1 MAENHSKPFPELKAE
16 VAQENVDGLSRS
28 MMARKKMCL
37 SSILC
42 SIQPSESKQGRNL
55 KEHANK
61 LQLEADN
68 ASILL
73 QLASSGASTITTTK
87 KSNSACAHTNTS
99 KPKRKRHRRKACE
112 IDRKYACPHHNCDK
126 RYGSED
132 SLNLH
137 IRLKHKQWAAKTAQ
151 QSKGVDRIRSG
162 EETDTLITITTLR
175 PSSKSMNNTPSL
187 HKTGR
192 YDIQKVKSSKMCVQ
206 LFLCSTKS
214 PRLVFTH

>member
-1 MAENHSKPFPELKAE
+1 MVENHSLPSPELKAE
-16 VAQENVDGLSRS
+16 AAQENVDGLSRS

-42 SIQPSESKQGRNL
+42 SKQPSESKPQGKNQ

-61 LQLEADN
+61 VQLEADD

-73 QLASSGASTITTTK
+73 QLASSGASINTTTK
-87 KSNSACAHTNTS
+87 NSNSACAHTNTS

-162 EETDTLITITTLR
+162 EETDTLITITALR
-175 PSSKSMNNTPSL
+175 PSFKSSNNTSSL
-187 HKTGR
+187 HQTGR
-192 YDIQKVKSSKMCVQ
+192 YDIQKVKCSKICVQ
-206 LFLCSTKS
+206 LFLCST
-214 PRLVFTH
+214 

>member
-1 MAENHSKPFPELKAE
+1 
-16 VAQENVDGLSRS
+16 
-28 MMARKKMCL
+28 MARKKMCL

-42 SIQPSESKQGRNL
+42 SKQSSESNPQGRNQ

-61 LQLEADN
+61 VQLEADD

-73 QLASSGASTITTTK
+73 QLASSGASTNTITK
-87 KSNSACAHTNTS
+87 KSNSACVLTNTS

-137 IRLKHKQWAAKTAQ
+137 IRLKHKQWAAKAAQ

-162 EETDTLITITTLR
+162 EGDTLITITALR
-175 PSSKSMNNTPSL
+175 PSSKSLNNTSSL

-192 YDIQKVKSSKMCVQ
+192 YDIQKVKSSKICV
-206 LFLCSTKS
+206 
-214 PRLVFTH
+214 